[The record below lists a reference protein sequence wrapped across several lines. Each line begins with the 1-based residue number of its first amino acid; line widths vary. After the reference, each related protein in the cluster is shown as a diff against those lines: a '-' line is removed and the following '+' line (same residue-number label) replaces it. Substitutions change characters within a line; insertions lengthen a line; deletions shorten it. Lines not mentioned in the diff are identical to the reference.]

1 MIICRILDLSF
12 NRLRKIQ
19 NIDHLV
25 KLRKLYLCDNK
36 ISRIENISTLT
47 ELVSLELGANRIR
60 VSQSSSHLSHVH
72 SHDMRYTMCI
82 GKEFFNIQWWSHI
95 TCCLQQLIGHVN
107 VQNCLLII
115 FQYQPIT
122 LQYSWLS
129 VEQPIGFWLSDF
141 FNTWE
146 FFCGFHLYHWSHRS
160 SVPSGEV
167 WETQNCMVLYWTC
180 TCICEVCL

>member
-36 ISRIENISTLT
+36 ISKIENISTLT

-60 VSQSSSHLSHVH
+60 VGQSSSHLSNVH

-82 GKEFFNIQWWSHI
+82 SKVFSHSMMI
-95 TCCLQQLIGHVN
+95 TYHLLPPATNRACLCSKLPSHYFPISTNHPAV
-107 VQNCLLII
+107 LLTECRTTNRIL
-115 FQYQPIT
+115 T
-122 LQYSWLS
+122 
-129 VEQPIGFWLSDF
+129 
-141 FNTWE
+141 
-146 FFCGFHLYHWSHRS
+146 
-160 SVPSGEV
+160 
-167 WETQNCMVLYWTC
+167 
-180 TCICEVCL
+180 

>member
-36 ISRIENISTLT
+36 ISKIENISTLT

-60 VSQSSSHLSHVH
+60 VGQSSSHLSNVH
-72 SHDMRYTMCI
+72 SLICAIKCVLVKYFH
-82 GKEFFNIQWWSHI
+82 IQWWSHI

-107 VQNCLLII
+107 VRNCLLFI

-146 FFCGFHLYHWSHRS
+146 FFWGFQQYHSSRRS
-160 SVPSGEV
+160 
-167 WETQNCMVLYWTC
+167 
-180 TCICEVCL
+180 